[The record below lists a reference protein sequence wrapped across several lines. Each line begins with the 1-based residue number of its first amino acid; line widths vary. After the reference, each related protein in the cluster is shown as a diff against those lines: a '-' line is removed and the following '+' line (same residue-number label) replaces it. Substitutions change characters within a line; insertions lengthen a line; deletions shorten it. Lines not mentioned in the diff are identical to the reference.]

1 MSAFRLDARRTIAAM
16 VLTFA
21 LTLALGASPAVAE
34 PSNKWRI
41 VVDGS
46 TRSGGTVVLRITPVG
61 GAPQEVTIRIPERT
75 NENQVAKIMVR
86 ELKAALGKGIHVE
99 RDDFED
105 VLLKRRGK
113 TPDFEVSLVNSS
125 LTGTS
130 FRFRRE

>member
-1 MSAFRLDARRTIAAM
+1 MPDLRSSIRRAAAAAAAS
-16 VLTFA
+16 LA
-21 LTLALGASPAVAE
+21 LVLALGAVPASAE

-46 TRSGGTVVLRITPVG
+46 TRTGGTVVLRITPVG
-61 GAPQEVTIRIPERT
+61 GAPQDVTIQVPDRT
-75 NENQVAKIMVR
+75 SENQVAKIVTR

-113 TPDFEVSLVNSS
+113 RATWVSPDR
-125 LTGTS
+125 GI
-130 FRFRRE
+130 R

>member
-113 TPDFEVSLVNSS
+113 TPNFEVSLVNSS

>member
-1 MSAFRLDARRTIAAM
+1 MPLFRRSARRTIAA
-16 VLTFA
+16 VAATLA
-21 LTLALGASPAVAE
+21 LTLAFGAPPVSAE

-61 GAPQEVTIRIPERT
+61 GEPKDVSIQIPERT
-75 NENQVAKIMVR
+75 NENQVAKIITR
-86 ELKAALGKGIHVE
+86 ELKTALGKGIHVE

-125 LTGTS
+125 LAGTS
-130 FRFRRE
+130 FRFKRE

>member
-1 MSAFRLDARRTIAAM
+1 MHLFRRSARRTVAA
-16 VLTFA
+16 VAATLA
-21 LTLALGASPAVAE
+21 LTLAFGSSPAAAE

-41 VVDGS
+41 VVNGS

-61 GAPQEVTIRIPERT
+61 GAPQDVTIQIPERT

-113 TPDFEVSLVNSS
+113 TPNFEVSLVNSS
-125 LTGTS
+125 LSGTS
-130 FRFRRE
+130 LRFKRE

>member
-1 MSAFRLDARRTIAAM
+1 MHEFTRSLRRSVAAAAAS
-16 VLTFA
+16 LA
-21 LTLALGASPAVAE
+21 LVLALGVAPASAE

-46 TRSGGTVVLRITPVG
+46 TRSGGTVVLRIAPVG
-61 GAPQEVTIRIPERT
+61 GAAQDVTIQVPERT
-75 NENQVAKIMVR
+75 SENQVAKIVTR
-86 ELKAALGKGIHVE
+86 ELKAALGKAIHVE

-113 TPDFEVSLVNSS
+113 TPDFEVTLVSSS

>member
-1 MSAFRLDARRTIAAM
+1 MTMLRALAAAL
-16 VLTFA
+16 VL
-21 LTLALGASPAVAE
+21 LIVLAPTPAAAE

-46 TRSGGTVVLRITPVG
+46 TRSGGTVVLRIAPVG
-61 GAPQEVTIRIPERT
+61 GAAQDVTIQVPERT
-75 NENQVAKIMVR
+75 NENQIAKIMTR
-86 ELKAALGKGIHVE
+86 ELKAALGKAIHVE

-125 LTGTS
+125 LAGTS

>member
-1 MSAFRLDARRTIAAM
+1 MHGCIRSSRRLVAVLAAA
-16 VLTFA
+16 LA
-21 LTLALGASPAVAE
+21 LTLGLGAAPASAE

-61 GAPQEVTIRIPERT
+61 GAPQDVTIQIPERT

-113 TPDFEVSLVNSS
+113 TPNFEVSLVNSS
-125 LTGTS
+125 LTGTR
-130 FRFRRE
+130 FRFKRE